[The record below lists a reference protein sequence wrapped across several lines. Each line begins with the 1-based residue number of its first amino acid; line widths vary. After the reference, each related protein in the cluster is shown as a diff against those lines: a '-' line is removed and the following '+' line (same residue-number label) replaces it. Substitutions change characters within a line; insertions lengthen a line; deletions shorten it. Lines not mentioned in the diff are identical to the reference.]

1 MTKNQKYVNEHL
13 NHDCIMGSGR
23 MIRKKFWGFYGGEY
37 PFPSYL
43 WESGIIYTAQ
53 IRGLKVKKLQLY

>member
-1 MTKNQKYVNEHL
+1 ML
-13 NHDCIMGSGR
+13 MSILIMIVLWVQGR

-53 IRGLKVKKLQLY
+53 IRGLKVKSFRSIKSITL

>member
-1 MTKNQKYVNEHL
+1 MIVLWVQ
-13 NHDCIMGSGR
+13 GR

-53 IRGLKVKKLQLY
+53 IRGLKVKSFRSIKSITL